1 MSLSSSVGEMFA
13 PLPRAPFLLRTIA
26 VLAIMLLPA
35 AASAQ
40 RPAAQGAAAQ
50 TAPSQGLRVVARV
63 NDDAITDFDLSQR
76 VLFAIRT
83 SGLQD
88 SPDLRQRMAGQMLRQ
103 MVDERLQVQDSR
115 KLGVKPTE
123 AEIQNRYA
131 EIERSAGL
139 ARGQFRQYLQSVG
152 VAPDIA
158 TQQIEAQIAW
168 SKIIRRK
175 IRSQVDVSEAEVD
188 DALSRMRT
196 NVGKT
201 ETRVAEI
208 FVPVDRAESVDE
220 GKRSADRIMEQ
231 LRRGAP
237 FAAVAQQF
245 SQGASAA
252 SGGDLGWVLPGALDP
267 SLDAAIERVQPRS
280 YSDPVRSGAGWHIL
294 YVVDRRPFAA
304 ARPDDVKLNLVQM
317 TLALPPNASPEE
329 TNRATADAQKAMSG
343 VRQCGDLH
351 VQSRQTKG
359 STSGD
364 LNGVRVGDLAG
375 NPQMYEQLPR
385 LPVGGTAGPFRVA
398 EGLQVVA
405 LCSKAGGDGM
415 PTRDAIQ
422 QQLLIQKLDSAGR
435 RYMRDLR
442 RQATIDIRT

>member
-1 MSLSSSVGEMFA
+1 MFA
-13 PLPRAPFLLRTIA
+13 PLPRALV
-26 VLAIMLLPA
+26 VLTIMLLPA

-40 RPAAQGAAAQ
+40 RPTTQGAAAQ
-50 TAPSQGLRVVARV
+50 TAPGQGLRVVARV

-76 VLFAIRT
+76 VLFAIKT

-88 SPDLRQRMAGQMLRQ
+88 SPDLRQRMAPQMLRQ
-103 MVDERLQVQDSR
+103 MIDERLQVQDSK
-115 KLGVKPTE
+115 KLGVKPSE
-123 AEIQNRYA
+123 AEIQNRYT
-131 EIERSAGL
+131 EIERAAGL
-139 ARGQFRQYLQSVG
+139 GRGQFRQYLQSVG
-152 VAPDIA
+152 ISPDIA
-158 TQQIEAQIAW
+158 SQQIEAQIAW
-168 SKIIRRK
+168 AKIIRRK
-175 IRSQVDVSEAEVD
+175 VRSQVDVSEAEID
-188 DALSRMRT
+188 DAMSRMRS

-208 FVPVDRAESVDE
+208 FVPVDRADSVDE

-252 SGGDLGWVLPGALDP
+252 AGGDLGWVLPGALDP
-267 SLDAAIERVQPRS
+267 SLDAAVERVQPRTFS
-280 YSDPVRSGAGWHIL
+280 EPVRSGSGWHIL

-317 TLALPPNASPEE
+317 TLALPSNASPEE
-329 TNRATADAQKAMSG
+329 TSRATTEAQKAMSS
-343 VRQCGDLH
+343 VRQCSDLH
-351 VQSRQTKG
+351 VQARQVKG

-364 LNGVRVGDLAG
+364 LNGVRVGDLAA

-385 LPVGGTAGPFRVA
+385 LPIGGTAGPYRVA

-405 LCSKAGGDGM
+405 LCSKSGGDGL
-415 PTRDAIQ
+415 PTRDAIS

-442 RQATIDIRT
+442 RQATIDIKS

>member
-1 MSLSSSVGEMFA
+1 MYAL
-13 PLPRAPFLLRTIA
+13 LPRALV
-26 VLAIMLLPA
+26 VLTIMLLPA

-40 RPAAQGAAAQ
+40 RPTTQGAAAQ

-76 VLFAIRT
+76 VLFAIKT

-88 SPDLRQRMAGQMLRQ
+88 SPELRQRMAPQMLRQ
-103 MVDERLQVQDSR
+103 MIDERLQVSDSK

-131 EIERSAGL
+131 EIERAAGL
-139 ARGQFRQYLQSVG
+139 GRGQFRQYLQSVG

-158 TQQIEAQIAW
+158 SQQIEAQIAW
-168 SKIIRRK
+168 AKIIRRK
-175 IRSQVDVSEAEVD
+175 VRSQVDVSEAEID
-188 DALSRMRT
+188 DAMNRMRS

-208 FVPVDRAESVDE
+208 FVPVDRADSVEE

-252 SGGDLGWVLPGALDP
+252 AGGDLGWVLPGALDP
-267 SLDAAIERVQPRS
+267 SLDAALDRIQPRTFS
-280 YSDPVRSGAGWHIL
+280 EPIRSASGWHIL

-317 TLALPPNASPEE
+317 TLALPANASPDE
-329 TNRATADAQKAMSG
+329 TSRATAEAQKAMAG
-343 VRQCGDLH
+343 VRQCSDLH

-364 LNGVRVGDLAG
+364 LNGVRVGDLAA

-385 LPVGGTAGPFRVA
+385 LPIGGTAGPFRVA

-405 LCSKAGGDGM
+405 LCSKSGGDGL
-415 PTRDAIQ
+415 PTRDAIS
-422 QQLLIQKLDSAGR
+422 QQLLIQKLDAAGR

-442 RQATIDIRT
+442 RQATIDIKS

>member
-1 MSLSSSVGEMFA
+1 MFA
-13 PLPRAPFLLRTIA
+13 PLPRALVVLSILL
-26 VLAIMLLPA
+26 VPA

-40 RPAAQGAAAQ
+40 RPAPQGVAAQ
-50 TAPSQGLRVVARV
+50 PKPSQGLRVVARV

-88 SPDLRQRMAGQMLRQ
+88 SPDLRQRMAPQMLRQ
-103 MVDERLQVQDSR
+103 MIDERLQVQDAK
-115 KLGVKPTE
+115 KLGVKPSDSE
-123 AEIQNRYA
+123 VAGRYA
-131 EIERSAGL
+131 EIERAAGL
-139 ARGQFRQYLQSVG
+139 GQGQFKQYLQSVG
-152 VAPDIA
+152 ISPDIA

-168 SKIIRRK
+168 GKIIRRK
-175 IRSQVDVSEAEVD
+175 VRSQVDVSEAEVD
-188 DALSRMRT
+188 DAMSRMRS

-208 FVPVDRAESVDE
+208 FVPVDRADGVDE

-267 SLDAAIERVQPRS
+267 SLDAAIERTQPRTFS
-280 YSDPVRSGAGWHIL
+280 EPVRSVSGWHIL

-317 TLALPPNASPEE
+317 TLALPPNASAEE
-329 TNRATADAQKAMSG
+329 TSRATAEAQKAMSG
-343 VRQCGDLH
+343 VRSCTDLH
-351 VQSRQTKG
+351 VQARQVKG

-385 LPVGGTAGPFRVA
+385 LPIGGTAGPFRVA

-405 LCSKAGGDGM
+405 LCGKSGGDGL
-415 PTRDAIQ
+415 PTREAIQ
-422 QQLLIQKLDSAGR
+422 QQLLIQKLDAAGR

-442 RQATIDIRT
+442 RQATVDIKS

>member
-1 MSLSSSVGEMFA
+1 
-13 PLPRAPFLLRTIA
+13 
-26 VLAIMLLPA
+26 
-35 AASAQ
+35 
-40 RPAAQGAAAQ
+40 
-50 TAPSQGLRVVARV
+50 
-63 NDDAITDFDLSQR
+63 
-76 VLFAIRT
+76 VLFAIKT

-88 SPDLRQRMAGQMLRQ
+88 SPDLRQRMAPQMLRQ
-103 MVDERLQVQDSR
+103 MIDERLQVQDSK
-115 KLGVKPTE
+115 KLGVKPSE

-131 EIERSAGL
+131 EIERAAGL
-139 ARGQFRQYLQSVG
+139 GRGQFRQYLQSVG
-152 VAPDIA
+152 ISPDIA
-158 TQQIEAQIAW
+158 SQQIEAQIAW
-168 SKIIRRK
+168 AKIIRRK
-175 IRSQVDVSEAEVD
+175 VRSQVDVSEAEID
-188 DALSRMRT
+188 DAMSRMRS

-208 FVPVDRAESVDE
+208 FVPVDRADSVDE

-252 SGGDLGWVLPGALDP
+252 AGGDLGWVLPGALDP
-267 SLDAAIERVQPRS
+267 SLDAAVERVQPRTFS
-280 YSDPVRSGAGWHIL
+280 EPVRSGSGWHIL

-317 TLALPPNASPEE
+317 TLALPSNASPEE
-329 TNRATADAQKAMSG
+329 TSRATTEAQKAMSG
-343 VRQCGDLH
+343 VRQCSDLH
-351 VQSRQTKG
+351 VQARQVKG

-364 LNGVRVGDLAG
+364 LNGVRVGDLAA

-385 LPVGGTAGPFRVA
+385 LPIGGTAGPYRVA

-405 LCSKAGGDGM
+405 LCSKSGGDGL
-415 PTRDAIQ
+415 PTRDAIS

-442 RQATIDIRT
+442 RQATIDIKS

>member
-1 MSLSSSVGEMFA
+1 MFA
-13 PLPRAPFLLRTIA
+13 PLPRALV
-26 VLAIMLLPA
+26 VLMIMLLPA

-40 RPAAQGAAAQ
+40 RPTTQGAAAQ

-76 VLFAIRT
+76 VLFAIKT

-88 SPDLRQRMAGQMLRQ
+88 SPELRQRMAPQMLRQ
-103 MVDERLQVQDSR
+103 MIDERLQVSDSK

-131 EIERSAGL
+131 EIERAAGL
-139 ARGQFRQYLQSVG
+139 GRGQFRQYLQSVG

-158 TQQIEAQIAW
+158 SQQIEAQIAW
-168 SKIIRRK
+168 AKIIRRK
-175 IRSQVDVSEAEVD
+175 VRSQVDVSDAEID
-188 DALSRMRT
+188 DAMNRMRS

-208 FVPVDRAESVDE
+208 FVPVDRADSVEE

-252 SGGDLGWVLPGALDP
+252 AGGDLGWVLPGALDP
-267 SLDAAIERVQPRS
+267 SLETALERVQPRTFS
-280 YSDPVRSGAGWHIL
+280 EPIRSASGWHIL

-317 TLALPPNASPEE
+317 TLALPANASPDE
-329 TNRATADAQKAMSG
+329 TSRATAEAQKAMAG
-343 VRQCGDLH
+343 VRQCSDLH

-364 LNGVRVGDLAG
+364 LNGVRVGDLAA

-385 LPVGGTAGPFRVA
+385 LPIGGTAGPFRVA

-405 LCSKAGGDGM
+405 LCSKSGGDGL
-415 PTRDAIQ
+415 PTRDAIS
-422 QQLLIQKLDSAGR
+422 QQLLIQKLDAAGR

-442 RQATIDIRT
+442 RQATIDIKS

>member
-1 MSLSSSVGEMFA
+1 MFA
-13 PLPRAPFLLRTIA
+13 PLPRALV
-26 VLAIMLLPA
+26 VLMIMLLPA

-40 RPAAQGAAAQ
+40 RPTTQGAAAQ

-76 VLFAIRT
+76 VLFAIKT

-88 SPDLRQRMAGQMLRQ
+88 SPELRQRMAPQMLRQ
-103 MVDERLQVQDSR
+103 MIDERLQVSDSK

-131 EIERSAGL
+131 EIERAAGL
-139 ARGQFRQYLQSVG
+139 GRGQFRQYLQSVG

-168 SKIIRRK
+168 AKIIRRK
-175 IRSQVDVSEAEVD
+175 VRSQVDVSDAEID
-188 DALSRMRT
+188 DAMNRMRS

-208 FVPVDRAESVDE
+208 FVPVDRADSVEE

-252 SGGDLGWVLPGALDP
+252 AGGDLGWVLPGALDP
-267 SLDAAIERVQPRS
+267 SLETALERVQPRTFS
-280 YSDPVRSGAGWHIL
+280 EPIRSASGWHIL

-317 TLALPPNASPEE
+317 TLALPANASPDE
-329 TNRATADAQKAMSG
+329 TSRATAEAQKAMAG
-343 VRQCGDLH
+343 VRQCSDLH

-364 LNGVRVGDLAG
+364 LNGVRVGDLAA

-385 LPVGGTAGPFRVA
+385 LPIGGTAGPFRVA

-405 LCSKAGGDGM
+405 LCSKSGGDGL
-415 PTRDAIQ
+415 PTRDAIS
-422 QQLLIQKLDSAGR
+422 QQLLIQKLDAAGR

-442 RQATIDIRT
+442 RQATIDIKS

>member
-1 MSLSSSVGEMFA
+1 MFA
-13 PLPRAPFLLRTIA
+13 PLPRALV
-26 VLAIMLLPA
+26 VLTIMLLPA

-40 RPAAQGAAAQ
+40 RPTQGAAVQ

-76 VLFAIRT
+76 VLFAIKT

-88 SPDLRQRMAGQMLRQ
+88 SADLRQRMAPQMLRQ
-103 MVDERLQVQDSR
+103 MIDERLQVSNSKR
-115 KLGVKPTE
+115 LGVKPTE

-131 EIERSAGL
+131 EIERAAGL
-139 ARGQFRQYLQSVG
+139 GRGQFRQYLQSVG

-168 SKIIRRK
+168 AKIIRRK
-175 IRSQVDVSEAEVD
+175 VRSQVDVSEAEID
-188 DALSRMRT
+188 DAMNRMRS

-208 FVPVDRAESVDE
+208 FVPVDRADSVEE

-252 SGGDLGWVLPGALDP
+252 AGGDLGWVLPNALDP
-267 SLDAAIERVQPRS
+267 SLDAALDKIQPRTFS
-280 YSDPVRSGAGWHIL
+280 EPIRSASGWHIL

-317 TLALPPNASPEE
+317 TLALPPNASPDE
-329 TNRATADAQKAMSG
+329 TNRATAEAQKAMAG
-343 VRQCGDLH
+343 VRQCSDLH
-351 VQSRQTKG
+351 VQSRQIKG

-364 LNGVRVGDLAG
+364 LNGVRVGDLAA

-398 EGLQVVA
+398 EGLQVVS
-405 LCSKAGGDGM
+405 LCSKSGGDGL
-415 PTRDAIQ
+415 PTRDAIS
-422 QQLLIQKLDSAGR
+422 QQLLIQKLEAAGR

-442 RQATIDIRT
+442 RQATIDIKS

>member
-1 MSLSSSVGEMFA
+1 
-13 PLPRAPFLLRTIA
+13 
-26 VLAIMLLPA
+26 MLLPA

-40 RPAAQGAAAQ
+40 RPTGQGVAAQ

-83 SGLQD
+83 SGLTD
-88 SPDLRQRMAGQMLRQ
+88 SPDLRQRMAPQMLRQ
-103 MVDERLQVQDSR
+103 MIDERLQVQDAK
-115 KLGVKPTE
+115 KLGVKPSDS
-123 AEIQNRYA
+123 EIAGRYA
-131 EIERSAGL
+131 EIERAAGL
-139 ARGQFRQYLQSVG
+139 GQGQFKQYLQSVG

-168 SKIIRRK
+168 GKIIRRK
-175 IRSQVDVSEAEVD
+175 VRSQVDVSEAEVD
-188 DALSRMRT
+188 DTLSRMRS

-208 FVPVDRAESVDE
+208 FVPVDRADGVDE

-237 FAAVAQQF
+237 FGAVAQQF

-267 SLDAAIERVQPRS
+267 SLDAALEKTQPRT
-280 YSDPVRSGAGWHIL
+280 YSEPVRSGAGWHIL

-304 ARPDDVKLNLVQM
+304 ARPDDVKLNLVQL
-317 TLALPPNASPEE
+317 TLSLPANASPEE
-329 TNRATADAQKAMSG
+329 VNRATADAQKAMSG
-343 VRQCGDLH
+343 VRQCSDLH
-351 VQSRQTKG
+351 VQARQIKG

-364 LNGVRVGDLAG
+364 LNGLRVGDLAA
-375 NPQMYEQLPR
+375 NPQMYEQIPR
-385 LPVGGTAGPFRVA
+385 LSIGGTAGPFRVA

-415 PTRDAIQ
+415 PTREAIQ
-422 QQLLIQKLDSAGR
+422 QQLLIQKLDAAGR

-442 RQATIDIRT
+442 RQATVDIKS

>member
-1 MSLSSSVGEMFA
+1 MFA
-13 PLPRAPFLLRTIA
+13 PLPRALV
-26 VLAIMLLPA
+26 VLTIMLLPA

-40 RPAAQGAAAQ
+40 RPTQGAAVQ

-76 VLFAIRT
+76 VLFAIKT

-88 SPDLRQRMAGQMLRQ
+88 SADLRQRMAPQMLRQ
-103 MVDERLQVQDSR
+103 MIDERLQVSNSKQ
-115 KLGVKPTE
+115 LGVKPTE

-131 EIERSAGL
+131 EIERAAGL
-139 ARGQFRQYLQSVG
+139 GRGQFRQYLQSVG

-168 SKIIRRK
+168 AKIIRRK
-175 IRSQVDVSEAEVD
+175 VRSQVDVSEAEID
-188 DALSRMRT
+188 DAMNRMRS

-208 FVPVDRAESVDE
+208 FVPVDRADSVEE

-252 SGGDLGWVLPGALDP
+252 AGGDLGWVLPNALDP
-267 SLDAAIERVQPRS
+267 SLDAALDKIQPRTFS
-280 YSDPVRSGAGWHIL
+280 EPIRSASGWHIL

-317 TLALPPNASPEE
+317 TLALPPNASPDE
-329 TNRATADAQKAMSG
+329 TNRATAEAQKAMAG
-343 VRQCGDLH
+343 VRQCSDLH
-351 VQSRQTKG
+351 VQSRQIKG

-364 LNGVRVGDLAG
+364 LNGVRVGDLAA

-398 EGLQVVA
+398 EGLQVVS
-405 LCSKAGGDGM
+405 LCSKSGGDGL
-415 PTRDAIQ
+415 PTRDAIS
-422 QQLLIQKLDSAGR
+422 QQLLIQKLEAAGR

-442 RQATIDIRT
+442 RQATIDIKS

>member
-1 MSLSSSVGEMFA
+1 MSTICSSTRG
-13 PLPRAPFLLRTIA
+13 
-26 VLAIMLLPA
+26 
-35 AASAQ
+35 
-40 RPAAQGAAAQ
+40 
-50 TAPSQGLRVVARV
+50 
-63 NDDAITDFDLSQR
+63 DAITDFDLSQR
-76 VLFAIRT
+76 VLFAIKT

-88 SPDLRQRMAGQMLRQ
+88 SPELRQRMAPQMLRQ
-103 MVDERLQVQDSR
+103 MIDERLQVSDSK

-131 EIERSAGL
+131 EIERAAELG
-139 ARGQFRQYLQSVG
+139 RGQFRQYLQSVG

-158 TQQIEAQIAW
+158 SQQIEAQIAW
-168 SKIIRRK
+168 AKIIRRK
-175 IRSQVDVSEAEVD
+175 VRSQVDVSDAEID
-188 DALSRMRT
+188 DAMNRMRS

-208 FVPVDRAESVDE
+208 FVPVDRADSVEE

-252 SGGDLGWVLPGALDP
+252 AGGDLGWVLPGALDP
-267 SLDAAIERVQPRS
+267 SLETALERVQPRTFS
-280 YSDPVRSGAGWHIL
+280 EPIRSASGWHIL

-317 TLALPPNASPEE
+317 TLALPANASPDE
-329 TNRATADAQKAMSG
+329 TSRATAEAQKAMAG
-343 VRQCGDLH
+343 VRQCSDLH

-364 LNGVRVGDLAG
+364 LNGVRVGDLAA

-385 LPVGGTAGPFRVA
+385 LPIGGTAGPFRVA

-405 LCSKAGGDGM
+405 LCSKSGGDGL
-415 PTRDAIQ
+415 PARDAIS
-422 QQLLIQKLDSAGR
+422 QQLLIQKLDAAGR

-442 RQATIDIRT
+442 RQATIDIKS

>member
-1 MSLSSSVGEMFA
+1 MFA
-13 PLPRAPFLLRTIA
+13 PLPRALV
-26 VLAIMLLPA
+26 VLTIMLLPA

-40 RPAAQGAAAQ
+40 RPTGQGAAAQ
-50 TAPSQGLRVVARV
+50 TVPSQGLRVVARV

-83 SGLQD
+83 SGLTD
-88 SPDLRQRMAGQMLRQ
+88 SPELRQRMAPQMLRQ
-103 MVDERLQVQDSR
+103 MIDERLQVQDAK
-115 KLGVKPTE
+115 KLGVKPSDS
-123 AEIQNRYA
+123 EIAGRYA
-131 EIERSAGL
+131 EIERAAGL
-139 ARGQFRQYLQSVG
+139 GQGQFKQYLQSVG

-168 SKIIRRK
+168 GKIIRRK
-175 IRSQVDVSEAEVD
+175 VRSQVDVSEAEVD
-188 DALSRMRT
+188 DTLSRMRS

-208 FVPVDRAESVDE
+208 FVPVDRADGVDE
-220 GKRSADRIMEQ
+220 GKRSADRIIEQ

-237 FAAVAQQF
+237 FGAVAQQF

-267 SLDAAIERVQPRS
+267 SLDAAIEKTQPRT
-280 YSDPVRSGAGWHIL
+280 YSEPVRSGAGWHIL

-304 ARPDDVKLNLVQM
+304 ARPDDVKLNLVQL
-317 TLALPPNASPEE
+317 TLSLPANASPEE
-329 TNRATADAQKAMSG
+329 INRATADAQKAMSG
-343 VRQCGDLH
+343 VRQCSDLH
-351 VQSRQTKG
+351 VQARQIKG

-364 LNGVRVGDLAG
+364 LNGLRAGDLAA
-375 NPQMYEQLPR
+375 NPQMYEQIPR
-385 LPVGGTAGPFRVA
+385 LPIGGTAGPFRVA

-405 LCSKAGGDGM
+405 LCSKVGGDGM
-415 PTRDAIQ
+415 PTREAIQ
-422 QQLLIQKLDSAGR
+422 QQLLIQKLDAAGR

-442 RQATIDIRT
+442 RQATVDIKS

>member
-1 MSLSSSVGEMFA
+1 MFA
-13 PLPRAPFLLRTIA
+13 PLPRALVVLTI
-26 VLAIMLLPA
+26 LLLPA

-40 RPAAQGAAAQ
+40 RPAAQGVATQ
-50 TAPSQGLRVVARV
+50 PKPSQGLRVVARV

-76 VLFAIRT
+76 VMFAIRT

-88 SPDLRQRMAGQMLRQ
+88 SPDLRQRMAPQMLRQ
-103 MVDERLQVQDSR
+103 MIDERLQVQDSK
-115 KLGVKPTE
+115 KLGVKPSDSE
-123 AEIQNRYA
+123 VAGRYA
-131 EIERSAGL
+131 EIERAAGL
-139 ARGQFRQYLQSVG
+139 GQGQFKQYLQSVG
-152 VAPDIA
+152 ISPDIA

-168 SKIIRRK
+168 GKIIRRK
-175 IRSQVDVSEAEVD
+175 VRSQVDVSEAEVD
-188 DALSRMRT
+188 DAMNRMRS

-208 FVPVDRAESVDE
+208 FVPVDRADGVDE

-267 SLDAAIERVQPRS
+267 SLDAVIERTQPRTFS
-280 YSDPVRSGAGWHIL
+280 EPVRSVSGWHIL

-317 TLALPPNASPEE
+317 TLALPPNATPEE
-329 TNRATADAQKAMSG
+329 TSRATAEAQKALSG
-343 VRQCGDLH
+343 VRNCSDLH
-351 VQSRQTKG
+351 VQARQVKG

-385 LPVGGTAGPFRVA
+385 LPIGGTAGPFRVA

-405 LCSKAGGDGM
+405 LCSKAGGDGL
-415 PTRDAIQ
+415 PTREAIQ
-422 QQLLIQKLDSAGR
+422 QQLLIQKLDAAGR

-442 RQATIDIRT
+442 RQATIDIKS

>member
-1 MSLSSSVGEMFA
+1 MSLSHFVGEMFA
-13 PLPRAPFLLRTIA
+13 PLPRALV
-26 VLAIMLLPA
+26 VLTIMLLPA

-40 RPAAQGAAAQ
+40 RPTAQGAAAK
-50 TAPSQGLRVVARV
+50 TAPGQGLRVVARV

-76 VLFAIRT
+76 VLFAIKT

-88 SPDLRQRMAGQMLRQ
+88 SPDLRQRMAPQMLRQ
-103 MVDERLQVQDSR
+103 MIDERLQVLDSK

-123 AEIQNRYA
+123 AEINNRYT

-139 ARGQFRQYLQSVG
+139 GRGQFRQYLQSVG
-152 VAPDIA
+152 ITPDIA

-168 SKIIRRK
+168 AKIIRRK
-175 IRSQVDVSEAEVD
+175 VRSQVDVSEAEID
-188 DALSRMRT
+188 DALTRMRS

-208 FVPVDRAESVDE
+208 FVPVDRADSVEE

-252 SGGDLGWVLPGALDP
+252 NGGDLGWVLPGALDP
-267 SLDAAIERVQPRS
+267 SLETALEKVQPRTFS
-280 YSDPVRSGAGWHIL
+280 EPVRSASGWHIL
-294 YVVDRRPFAA
+294 YVVDRRPFAT
-304 ARPDDVKLNLVQM
+304 ARPDDVRLNLVQM
-317 TLALPPNASPEE
+317 TLALPPNASPDE
-329 TNRATADAQKAMSG
+329 TNRATAEAQKALSG
-343 VRQCGDLH
+343 VRQCSDLH
-351 VQSRQTKG
+351 VQSRQIKG

-364 LNGVRVGDLAG
+364 LNGVRVGDLAA

-405 LCSKAGGDGM
+405 LCSKSGGDGL
-415 PTRDAIQ
+415 PTRDAIS
-422 QQLLIQKLDSAGR
+422 QQLLMQKLDAAGR

-442 RQATIDIRT
+442 RQATIDIKS

>member
-1 MSLSSSVGEMFA
+1 MFA
-13 PLPRAPFLLRTIA
+13 PLPRALV
-26 VLAIMLLPA
+26 VLTIMLLPA

-40 RPAAQGAAAQ
+40 RQTTQGAAAQ

-76 VLFAIRT
+76 VLFAIKT

-88 SPDLRQRMAGQMLRQ
+88 SPDLRQRMAPQMLRQ
-103 MVDERLQVQDSR
+103 MIDERLQVSDSK

-131 EIERSAGL
+131 EIERAAGL
-139 ARGQFRQYLQSVG
+139 GRGQFRQYLQSVG

-158 TQQIEAQIAW
+158 SQQIEAQIAW
-168 SKIIRRK
+168 AKIIRRK
-175 IRSQVDVSEAEVD
+175 VRSQVDVSEAEID
-188 DALSRMRT
+188 DAMNRMRS

-208 FVPVDRAESVDE
+208 FVPVDRADSVEE

-252 SGGDLGWVLPGALDP
+252 AGGDLGWVLPGALDP
-267 SLDAAIERVQPRS
+267 SLDAALDRIQPRTFS
-280 YSDPVRSGAGWHIL
+280 EPIRSASGWHIL

-317 TLALPPNASPEE
+317 TLALPSNASPDE
-329 TNRATADAQKAMSG
+329 TSRATAEAQKAMAG
-343 VRQCGDLH
+343 VRQCSDLH

-364 LNGVRVGDLAG
+364 LNGIRVGDLAA

-385 LPVGGTAGPFRVA
+385 LPIGGTAGPFRVA

-405 LCSKAGGDGM
+405 LCSKSGGDGL
-415 PTRDAIQ
+415 PARDAIS
-422 QQLLIQKLDSAGR
+422 QQLLIQKLDAAGR

-442 RQATIDIRT
+442 RQATIDIKS